1 MDWFWIGVGL
11 FCRMGLLLVM
21 RMRMRVLNWVWVWV
35 WVELGICKGY
45 WLMIGFMV
53 IGEVWLG
60 FLELGLKRVKKL
72 RILDESMR
80 MVFILDFL
88 IY

>member
-35 WVELGICKGY
+35 VLGICKGY